1 MSGVIL
7 IIIGIILICINLKA
21 VKNDDSF
28 DSNFENQVR
37 NTNDYDLKIGTM
49 RKEFAETI
57 LEMQQEIQ
65 ELKNDID
72 TYKKDVKLGDNK
84 EVEYLENK
92 NDILV
97 SNSNVHNDLEL
108 KDLELKDLEVKGD
121 NNIQGTK
128 VSKVKKMFEDG
139 YSVDDI
145 SEELNLGKGEVLLIQ
160 KLYIN

>member
-28 DSNFENQVR
+28 DSNFENQLK
-37 NTNDYDLKIGTM
+37 NTKDYDLKIGTI

-65 ELKNDID
+65 ELKYNID
-72 TYKKDVKLGDNK
+72 TYKKEAELGDNK
-84 EVEYLENK
+84 KVEYLEKK

-97 SNSNVHNDLEL
+97 SKSNIH
-108 KDLELKDLEVKGD
+108 KDLERKDLNVKD
-121 NNIQGTK
+121 DNNNIQSAK
-128 VSKVKKMFEDG
+128 VSKVKKMFQDG

-145 SEELNLGKGEVLLIQ
+145 SEKLNLGKGEVLLIQ
-160 KLYIN
+160 KLYTN